1 MNWLRLKIN
10 KLEEKDYIKDLFSE
24 KLGNQSAKVN
34 PELWNSI
41 SSKIATN
48 AVVSSSVS
56 LTSKLLIGLGTAASI
71 TVATIFLTNDTK
83 EDVKTVTKSEKQIN
97 PIQQDKKESVQEI
110 KKSAEESKLVVS
122 AENFS
127 RVEKMR
133 HLDCELPHDFEN
145 DELMLALP
153 EKNNIPVTIGTEN
166 KIIVKDIV
174 EKSTLIEN
182 KSNQAENTVKI
193 VEARKSDLFIGELPN
208 VFTPN
213 NDKENDVFGIELKGI
228 SDFAITILNKENKV
242 VFTSN
247 DLNFKWD
254 GKDFSENLVT
264 VGSYIYFFTGVD
276 SNNKVVSKSNV
287 LKVQY

>member
-1 MNWLRLKIN
+1 M
-10 KLEEKDYIKDLFSE
+10 EEKDYIKDLFSE

-34 PELWNSI
+34 PELWTSI

-48 AVVSSSVS
+48 AVVSSGVS

-71 TVATIFLTNDTK
+71 TVATFFLTNDSK
-83 EDVKTVTKSEKQIN
+83 ENVEKVAKSEKQIN
-97 PIQQDKKESVQEI
+97 PNQQDKKEVVQEI
-110 KKSAEESKLVVS
+110 KTDSEESKFVVS
-122 AENFS
+122 AENVS
-127 RVEKMR
+127 TVEKTR
-133 HLDCELPHDFEN
+133 HLDCELPHDFEKN
-145 DELMLALP
+145 DVDLVLP
-153 EKNNIPVTIGTEN
+153 TKNNISEN
-166 KIIVKDIV
+166 KIIVKDNV
-174 EKSTLIEN
+174 EKTAF
-182 KSNQAENTVKI
+182 AENGYIDKKEAIEIADVKS

-213 NDKENDVFGIELKGI
+213 NDKENDIFAIELKGI

-254 GKDFSENLVT
+254 GKDFTENLVP

-276 SNNKVVSKSNV
+276 SNKKVVSKSNV